1 VNLDG
6 VLCIPSTVFKEIIF
20 LDFKGDDEILQLDL
34 FNFSTK
40 EHVMKFNKDLMI
52 SKIEL
57 SHSPHIV
64 SFHEKTGNI
73 LVGTNSNHLFS
84 FH

>member
-1 VNLDG
+1 
-6 VLCIPSTVFKEIIF
+6 
-20 LDFKGDDEILQLDL
+20 
-34 FNFSTK
+34 
-40 EHVMKFNKDLMI
+40 MKFNKDLII

-64 SFHEKTGNI
+64 SFHEKSGNI